1 MSGLLKGKN
10 IVIMGVAN
18 RRSIAWG
25 ITKSL
30 HNAGANL
37 IFTNRQERS
46 YKRLTQLLDKNDID
60 AKLIVSCDVADDD
73 SIKNAFAEI
82 KEKVGVIH
90 GLVHSVA
97 FANRD
102 ELKGE
107 YANTSRDG
115 FLLAQDISA
124 YSLVAVTREAR
135 KLMTEG
141 GSIVT
146 QSYYGAERVV
156 KNYNVMGVAKAS
168 LEASVMYLAE
178 DVGKDNVRVNAISS
192 GPIRTLSAKGVS
204 GLNEIHNIIEERAP
218 LRRNVDQEEVGDATM
233 FLLSDLSRG
242 ITGEV
247 IHVDSGF
254 HIMGL

>member
-18 RRSIAWG
+18 ERSIAWG
-25 ITKSL
+25 IAKSL
-30 HNAGANL
+30 NNAGANL

-46 YKRLTQLLDKNDID
+46 YKKLKKLLEKNEME
-60 AKLIVSCDVADDD
+60 AQLIVECDVASDE
-73 SIKNAFAEI
+73 SIKLAFASI
-82 KEKVGVIH
+82 KEEIGIIH

-102 ELKGE
+102 ELKGD
-107 YANTSRDG
+107 YADTSREG
-115 FLLAQDISA
+115 FLLAQEISA
-124 YSLVAVTREAR
+124 YSLVAVTKEA
-135 KLMTEG
+135 KELMTEG

-146 QSYYGAERVV
+146 QTYIGAEKVV

-178 DVGKDNVRVNAISS
+178 DVGKHGIRVNAVSA

-204 GLNEIHNIIEERAP
+204 GFNEINAEIEENAP
-218 LRRNVDQEEVGDATM
+218 LRKNVDQDQVGDATLFFM
-233 FLLSDLSRG
+233 SELSRG
-242 ITGEV
+242 VTGEV
-247 IHVDSGF
+247 LHVDSGY
-254 HIMGL
+254 HIMA